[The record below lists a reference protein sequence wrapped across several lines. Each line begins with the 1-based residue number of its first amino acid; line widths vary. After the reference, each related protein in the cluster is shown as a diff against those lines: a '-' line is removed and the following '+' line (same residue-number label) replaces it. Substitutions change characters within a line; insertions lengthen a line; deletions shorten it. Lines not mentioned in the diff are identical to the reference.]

1 MDFFVYVSSSR
12 SVHMV
17 KRFASLTGALFFIF
31 MLTACSSSDS
41 ATKSQSQGPASGN
54 QRQGSQKIQVNKNE
68 NKTSTLSAINNSS
81 EIPIKRVYYT
91 SYYSLPPRP
100 AGGVWYYTKE
110 DHDGNLEGVAKWD
123 REDMIFVQ
131 VPDREYY
138 GYIAKPVSLKKQGRD
153 VVHITLRLEK
163 DDFVENK
170 LPPRTIISV
179 AKGSIDPKSVK
190 FRVTTEGGENL
201 MVH

>member
-1 MDFFVYVSSSR
+1 ML
-12 SVHMV
+12 
-17 KRFASLTGALFFIF
+17 KRFASLTGALFFILL
-31 MLTACSSSDS
+31 LTACSSSNS
-41 ATKSQSQGPASGN
+41 ATQSQSQGQASGN
-54 QRQGSQKIQVNKNE
+54 QRQDLQKIQVNKNA
-68 NKTSTLSAINNSS
+68 NKKPAASSIVDSS

-110 DHDGNLEGVAKWD
+110 DHAGNLERVAKWD

-138 GYIAKPVSLKKQGRD
+138 GYIAKPVSLKKKGKD

-163 DDFVENK
+163 DDLVENY

-201 MVH
+201 MVR

>member
-1 MDFFVYVSSSR
+1 
-12 SVHMV
+12 MV
-17 KRFASLTGALFFIF
+17 KRFASLAGALFFIL
-31 MLTACSSSDS
+31 MLTACSSSNS
-41 ATKSQSQGPASGN
+41 ATQSQSQGPASGN
-54 QRQGSQKIQVNKNE
+54 QRQDSPKIQVNKNAN
-68 NKTSTLSAINNSS
+68 NKSILSAIVDSS
-81 EIPIKRVYYT
+81 EIPIRRVYYT
-91 SYYSLPPRP
+91 SYFSLPPRP
-100 AGGVWYYTKE
+100 SGGVWYYTKE
-110 DHDGNLEGVAKWD
+110 DHAGNLERVAKWD

-138 GYIAKPVSLKKQGRD
+138 GYIAKPVSLKKQGKD

-163 DDFVENK
+163 DDSAK
-170 LPPRTIISV
+170 SYLPPRTIISV